1 MKTKLVCQYCNPF
14 SDTYLPVNILD
25 DWKYCY
31 KIVRHL
37 YLPHFTLFLHLLHLQ
52 PPHSLV
58 PMLLHLHPSHFP
70 LSLHLLHVHL
80 HHPISSFLPLVRFTP
95 TPFPS
100 VPLLPLF
107 SSSPPPNLPVAIV
120 LSVELPV
127 LSSISLPENNILFL
141 VCPNFL

>member
-37 YLPHFTLFLHLLHLQ
+37 YSPHFTLFLHLLHLH
-52 PPHSLV
+52 PP
-58 PMLLHLHPSHFP
+58 HFP
-70 LSLHLLHVHL
+70 LSLHLLYVHL
-80 HHPISSFLPLVRFTP
+80 HPPISSILPLVRFTP